1 MRTDCILYGLQYNL
15 QYLDC
20 IFSVK
25 GGRVKS
31 KKQERVIWFS
41 FCLEVLPKRNFPGLC
56 IIVINVFFKMISFSL
71 LPWGRVELY
80 FLGPG
85 GWLG

>member
-25 GGRVKS
+25 GGRIKS
-31 KKQERVIWFS
+31 KKQERV
-41 FCLEVLPKRNFPGLC
+41 
-56 IIVINVFFKMISFSL
+56 M
-71 LPWGRVELY
+71 
-80 FLGPG
+80 
-85 GWLG
+85 